1 MDMNKILQNMDSAEK
16 GTYEAGKEDRSEM
29 KTILESFYDVAAE
42 DSAPQ
47 QLDEIASVSMSGDS
61 ADEVA
66 QLVKLMND
74 AGAPEAAPVG
84 PQPVD
89 MPEPVSVDGP
99 PNMPPKADMITPKM
113 MDDFE
118 TAEDEVIQDD
128 YANKPDERYDDHEYM
143 TKDLSGGLNRQK
155 GAYADAEDGDNPM
168 AVESNLKEE
177 LSRMLK
183 QKMSEKKDQDKDGDN
198 DFDDV
203 KIARMKASGM
213 SHEEAV
219 AKVKGD
225 SDTNEDID
233 VAEEKK
239 KGVDGKE
246 CWDGYYHAGTKM
258 KGGKRVDDCRPRK
271 KSKESVEET
280 AKKKTK

>member
-29 KTILESFYDVAAE
+29 KTILESFYDVAQE

-74 AGAPEAAPVG
+74 AGASEAAPVG
-84 PQPVD
+84 AQPVS

-99 PNMPPKADMITPKM
+99 PDMPPKADMITPKM

-128 YANKPDERYDDHEYM
+128 YANEPDERYDDHEYM

-168 AVESNLKEE
+168 AVESKLKEE
-177 LSRMLK
+177 LSKMLK

-225 SDTNEDID
+225 TD
-233 VAEEKK
+233 
-239 KGVDGKE
+239 
-246 CWDGYYHAGTKM
+246 
-258 KGGKRVDDCRPRK
+258 
-271 KSKESVEET
+271 
-280 AKKKTK
+280 AKKKKPVKEAEDFASKKLGQAIKKYFGDIYDYGDEGLDYLDQHAALWTQLF

>member
-16 GTYEAGKEDRSEM
+16 GTYEAGKENRSEM
-29 KTILESFYDVAAE
+29 KTILESFYDVAQE

-74 AGAPEAAPVG
+74 AGAPGAAPVG
-84 PQPVD
+84 AQPVD

-128 YANKPDERYDDHEYM
+128 YANEPDERYDDHEYM

-168 AVESNLKEE
+168 AVESKLKEE

-225 SDTNEDID
+225 SDTNEDMD
-233 VAEEKK
+233 VAEDDDEEDKGPCWKNYKMVGTKK
-239 KGVDGKE
+239 KNGKE
-246 CWDGYYHAGTKM
+246 VPNCVPEGT
-258 KGGKRVDDCRPRK
+258 
-271 KSKESVEET
+271 EET
-280 AKKKTK
+280 AKKKTR